1 MAKKQHGK
9 VGVQM
14 GKQKSKK
21 ITENL
26 HLGVASSEEDD
37 DEAPEE
43 VTFEDSKAVALR
55 SMREAIDTAR
65 REKELLKEK
74 RRKRQELFQEQ
85 KKRKLLPDDIL
96 EEIDSTIPKKPK
108 ASKVQAEKAGDGEEA
123 SSSGVEESGGSDTD
137 GVEEKGEAKK
147 KKRKRK
153 RRSLKGNSSVMRLK
167 DQSLSSKQ
175 QQSALDFIQSRLYGP
190 GANRTTVN
198 QLLSLQNKRALNKTA
213 AVQFVDKQWG
223 AEKKE
228 EAEKFKK
235 RWKNKQGVGLS

>member
-1 MAKKQHGK
+1 MAKKQRGK
-9 VGVQM
+9 TGTLMV
-14 GKQKSKK
+14 KQKSKK
-21 ITENL
+21 TAENL

-96 EEIDSTIPKKPK
+96 DEIGSSVPKKPK
-108 ASKVQAEKAGDGEEA
+108 ASKVQVENAGDEEEV
-123 SSSGVEESGGSDTD
+123 SSSGAEESEESHTD
-137 GVEEKGEAKK
+137 EGIEKGKKK
-147 KKRKRK
+147 KKRRK
-153 RRSLKGNSSVMRLK
+153 RRSLMANCSVTRLK
-167 DQSLSSKQ
+167 EQSLASKQ
-175 QQSALDFIQSRLYGP
+175 QQSALEFIQSRLYGP
-190 GANRTTVN
+190 GSNRTTVHE
-198 QLLSLQNKRALNKTA
+198 LLSLQDKRAPNKCA
-213 AVQFVDKQWG
+213 ATQFVDKQWG

-228 EAEKFKK
+228 KAEKFKK
-235 RWKNKQGVGLS
+235 RWKNKQGVELS